1 MAQAAVPIMIA
12 ATAASAGSKILGGM
26 AERDALK
33 KEASLLEQQARDV
46 DLQAMQRST
55 MRREQLRSAMSTI
68 EARRAASG
76 LSLDSPSAMAI
87 GKEINRQTFRDISI
101 DDATAANQKFS
112 LREQAK
118 AKRKGAKMAMIQGTL
133 GAVSSLGQ
141 MAGGFGGGG
150 ASSAG
155 ASAGSSAGTFGTGA
169 SATSRLR

>member
-1 MAQAAVPIMIA
+1 MAAAAVPIMVA
-12 ATAASAGSKILGGM
+12 SAAASAGSKILGGM

-68 EARRAASG
+68 EARRAAAG
-76 LSLDSPSAMAI
+76 LSLDSPSAMAV
-87 GKEINRQTFRDISI
+87 GKEINRQTYRDISI
-101 DDATAANQKFS
+101 DDATAANQRHA

-150 ASSAG
+150 PSAG
-155 ASAGSSAGTFGTGA
+155 AGA
-169 SATSRLR
+169 HGGGGGGMPTPRN

>member
-1 MAQAAVPIMIA
+1 MADPVTIAFVAAA
-12 ATAASAGSKILGGM
+12 GASAGSSVLGGM
-26 AERDALK
+26 SQRDSLK

-101 DDATAANQKFS
+101 DDATAANQKHS

-150 ASSAG
+150 GSMASSASAG
-155 ASAGSSAGTFGTGA
+155 ASSMGSSASSWAG
-169 SATSRLR
+169 

>member
-1 MAQAAVPIMIA
+1 MADPVTIAFVAAA
-12 ATAASAGSKILGGM
+12 GASAGSSVLGGM
-26 AERDALK
+26 SQRDSLK

-101 DDATAANQKFS
+101 DDATAANQKYS

-133 GAVSSLGQ
+133 GAVTSLG
-141 MAGGFGGGG
+141 MLAGGLGGGG
-150 ASSAG
+150 ASSA
-155 ASAGSSAGTFGTGA
+155 SAGAHMGGSGGMPTP
-169 SATSRLR
+169 RN

>member
-1 MAQAAVPIMIA
+1 
-12 ATAASAGSKILGGM
+12 
-26 AERDALK
+26 
-33 KEASLLEQQARDV
+33 
-46 DLQAMQRST
+46 
-55 MRREQLRSAMSTI
+55 
-68 EARRAASG
+68 
-76 LSLDSPSAMAI
+76 MAI

-101 DDATAANQKFS
+101 DDATAANQKYS

-118 AKRKGAKMAMIQGTL
+118 AKRKGASMAMIQGTL